1 MLASLIFH
9 RDGLPIGD
17 IRKSWATACRLTGI
31 HRLFHDLRPTAVRNM
46 IRAGVGE
53 KVAMEVSGH
62 KTQSMLDRYNIVS
75 ETDLRLAMR
84 RAQDYL
90 KGKVEE
96 TQLMTMPATVQ

>member
-9 RDGLPIGD
+9 RDSLPIGD
-17 IRKSWATACRLTGI
+17 IRKSWATACKLTGI
-31 HRLFHDLRPTAVRNM
+31 HRLFHDLRRTAVRNM

-62 KTQSMLDRYNIVS
+62 KTQSMLDRYNIVF

-84 RAQDYL
+84 RTQDYL

-96 TQLMTMPATVQ
+96 TQLTTMPATVQ

>member
-9 RDGLPIGD
+9 RNGLPIGD
-17 IRKSWATACRLTGI
+17 IRKAWATACKLAGI
-31 HRLFHDLRPTAVRNM
+31 HRLFHDLRRTAVRNM

-84 RAQDYL
+84 RTQDYL
-90 KGKVEE
+90 KGTVEE